1 MQKVRLGETI
11 STSSAASDKV
21 LTFCKNQPNSDFSDI
36 ITELTELEQDGTKL
50 LKQSKLDDAK
60 DKFMKGHD
68 KFETISEK
76 IYNLLTDNDQV
87 EQVLSLHKFS
97 LSKIAECYFEQ
108 KNYKE
113 AIVYDLKLIC
123 LDPKNAEAIYR
134 LFYSYSK
141 IDKCQQAVYYGDIF
155 LDFDEE
161 TKNKF
166 KNATEEIQ
174 KEKIKLKSYGKNS
187 INKMMFIFIL
197 LLVLFSLVML
207 FFHRTKSN

>member
-1 MQKVRLGETI
+1 MQKIRLGETV
-11 STSSAASDKV
+11 STSSEASDKV

-36 ITELTELEQDGTKL
+36 ITELTELEQEGTKL

-60 DKFMKGHD
+60 DKFMKGHN

-76 IYNLLTDNDQV
+76 IYNYLTDNDQV

-123 LDPKNAEAIYR
+123 LDPKNYEAIYR

-141 IDKCQQAVYYGDIF
+141 INKCQQAVYYGDIF

-166 KNATEEIQ
+166 KNATEEIE
-174 KEKIKLKSYGKNS
+174 KEKIKLKNYGKNS
-187 INKMMFIFIL
+187 INKMVFNFIL
-197 LLVLFSLVML
+197 ILVLFSLVML
-207 FFHRTKSN
+207 FFHRSKSN

>member
-11 STSSAASDKV
+11 STSSEASDKV

-36 ITELTELEQDGTKL
+36 ITELTELEQEGTKL

-207 FFHRTKSN
+207 FFHRSKSN

>member
-1 MQKVRLGETI
+1 MQKIRLGETV
-11 STSSAASDKV
+11 STSSEASDKV

-36 ITELTELEQDGTKL
+36 ITELTELEQEGTKL

-60 DKFMKGHD
+60 DKFMKGHN

-76 IYNLLTDNDQV
+76 IYNYLTDNDQV

-108 KNYKE
+108 KKYKE

-123 LDPKNAEAIYR
+123 LDPKNYEAIYR

-141 IDKCQQAVYYGDIF
+141 INKCQQAVYYGDIF

-166 KNATEEIQ
+166 KNATEEIE
-174 KEKIKLKSYGKNS
+174 KEKIKLKNYGKNS
-187 INKMMFIFIL
+187 INKMVFNFIL
-197 LLVLFSLVML
+197 ILVLFSLVML
-207 FFHRTKSN
+207 FFHRSKSN

>member
-11 STSSAASDKV
+11 STSSEASDKV

-36 ITELTELEQDGTKL
+36 ITELTELEQEGTKL

-97 LSKIAECYFEQ
+97 LSKIAECYFGQ

-207 FFHRTKSN
+207 FFHRSKSN

>member
-11 STSSAASDKV
+11 STSSEASDKV
-21 LTFCKNQPNSDFSDI
+21 LTFSKSQPNSDFSDI
-36 ITELTELEQDGTKL
+36 ITELTELEQEGTKL

-97 LSKIAECYFEQ
+97 LSKIAQCYFEQ

-197 LLVLFSLVML
+197 LPVLFSLVML
-207 FFHRTKSN
+207 FFHRSKSN

>member
-1 MQKVRLGETI
+1 MQKIRLGETV
-11 STSSAASDKV
+11 STSSEASDKV

-36 ITELTELEQDGTKL
+36 ITELTELEQEGTKL

-60 DKFMKGHD
+60 DKFMKGHN

-76 IYNLLTDNDQV
+76 IYNYLTDNDQV

-123 LDPKNAEAIYR
+123 LDPKNYEAIYR

-141 IDKCQQAVYYGDIF
+141 INKCQQAVYYGDIF

-166 KNATEEIQ
+166 KNATEEIE
-174 KEKIKLKSYGKNS
+174 KEKIKLKNYGKNS
-187 INKMMFIFIL
+187 INKMLFNFIL
-197 LLVLFSLVML
+197 ILVLFSLVML
-207 FFHRTKSN
+207 FFHRSKSN